1 MNATQEYGECS
12 NIYTEM
18 RFGGFIGTQSI
29 QFSNAIESRAFEEP
43 IVDAVGRHFY
53 VPAEA
58 VTVLGVE
65 YRTVP
70 DDSADPGARA
80 LTESTDVVMSLELRE
95 STEMVNVTAARASVP
110 LDMQNLWRLRAD
122 LLGHGAFELGIDVDA
137 LEIVWDEVA
146 VQIDTHAPTPAPTP
160 PPTPANA
167 TGAPDEVSTRNAGI
181 FSYLMGSL
189 PGGQD
194 SSVGIGVLASFGAL
208 LVCGATYATYVRV
221 QHPSRQKGAQST
233 NAVNN
238 AAEPV
243 TPKTKTT
250 SPNTATPNT
259 TTPTTATPN
268 AASTHE
274 NGRNPLPQFPPDLE
288 DGNEAPL
295 GTKEVDISLLE
306 SGVGTDV
313 EDVDV
318 ESQVADMLPRS
329 NEQSLTINDG
339 QRNAPPEPS
348 TGSNIIQADAPVQAG
363 PRRGLFSCACQPCG
377 PVSAVPV
384 SASAIPS
391 TTR

>member
-1 MNATQEYGECS
+1 
-12 NIYTEM
+12 M
-18 RFGGFIGTQSI
+18 RFPGLSGI
-29 QFSNAIESRAFEEP
+29 QRIRFANAIRSRALEEP

-70 DDSADPGARA
+70 DDSADPGGRA

-137 LEIVWDEVA
+137 LEIVWDEAA

-167 TGAPDEVSTRNAGI
+167 TGAPDEVSNAGI

-208 LVCGATYATYVRV
+208 LVCGATYAAYVRV
-221 QHPSRQKGAQST
+221 QHPRRQKGALSAKARQGDSG
-233 NAVNN
+233 
-238 AAEPV
+238 AA
-243 TPKTKTT
+243 
-250 SPNTATPNT
+250 NY
-259 TTPTTATPN
+259 
-268 AASTHE
+268 
-274 NGRNPLPQFPPDLE
+274 
-288 DGNEAPL
+288 APEL
-295 GTKEVDISLLE
+295 VRDVYSLLDVAS
-306 SGVGTDV
+306 SGSLKDAKKWETDEKFDV
-313 EDVDV
+313 EKAKNDV
-318 ESQVADMLPRS
+318 PKFY
-329 NEQSLTINDG
+329 
-339 QRNAPPEPS
+339 P
-348 TGSNIIQADAPVQAG
+348 
-363 PRRGLFSCACQPCG
+363 LFFS
-377 PVSAVPV
+377 
-384 SASAIPS
+384 I
-391 TTR
+391 

>member
-1 MNATQEYGECS
+1 M
-12 NIYTEM
+12 
-18 RFGGFIGTQSI
+18 
-29 QFSNAIESRAFEEP
+29 
-43 IVDAVGRHFY
+43 DAVGRHFY

-70 DDSADPGARA
+70 DDSADPGGRA

-167 TGAPDEVSTRNAGI
+167 TGAPDEVSNAGI

-208 LVCGATYATYVRV
+208 LVCGATYAAYVRV
-221 QHPSRQKGAQST
+221 QHPRRQKGALSAKARQGDSG
-233 NAVNN
+233 
-238 AAEPV
+238 AANYAPEPV
-243 TPKTKTT
+243 RDVYSLPDVPSSGSLKDATK
-250 SPNTATPNT
+250 
-259 TTPTTATPN
+259 
-268 AASTHE
+268 
-274 NGRNPLPQFPPDLE
+274 LE
-288 DGNEAPL
+288 AD
-295 GTKEVDISLLE
+295 KIRRR
-306 SGVGTDV
+306 
-313 EDVDV
+313 
-318 ESQVADMLPRS
+318 ESQERRSESFFSVLFDMNVFYRRS
-329 NEQSLTINDG
+329 
-339 QRNAPPEPS
+339 
-348 TGSNIIQADAPVQAG
+348 V
-363 PRRGLFSCACQPCG
+363 
-377 PVSAVPV
+377 V
-384 SASAIPS
+384 
-391 TTR
+391 